1 MTQVAVVVGPVGV
14 GKSAVLREA
23 DSLLVEAGVLHAT
36 VELEEVARFWP
47 AVNAKGDLAYRN
59 LAALWANYKAAGANR
74 LLIGMLAE
82 SRMDLSNVYSAIPG
96 AEITVVRLEAPL
108 PLIEERIRLRES
120 SATDEL
126 NAARWWVSRLEQSHL
141 ADLVVDNGGRRPRE
155 AASEMLHRLGW
166 LPARAS

>member
-1 MTQVAVVVGPVGV
+1 MAAMIPVAAVIGPVGV
-14 GKSAVLREA
+14 GKTTVLREA
-23 DSLLVEAGVLHAT
+23 DSLLVETGVLHAT
-36 VELEEVARFWP
+36 VEIEEVARFWP
-47 AVNAKGDLAYRN
+47 AANEKGDLAYRN

-82 SRMDLSNVYSAIPG
+82 LSADLSNLYSAIPG

-126 NAARWWVSRLEQSHL
+126 NAARWWVSRLEQSHVE
-141 ADLVVDNGGRRPRE
+141 DLVVDNGRRPPRE
-155 AASEMLHRLGW
+155 AASEMLHRLG
-166 LPARAS
+166 